1 MTNNQT
7 GVTGTEGEQ
16 LRKGQP
22 NSGMNPDNYRTN
34 PEKVKEE
41 IQEDLSKGIGAMT
54 SREAGSMKD

>member
-1 MTNNQT
+1 MINNQT

-22 NSGMNPDNYRTN
+22 NLGMDPANSRTN
-34 PEKVKEE
+34 PEKVKKE

-54 SREAGSMKD
+54 SREAGSMRD